1 MKLFSKSI
9 GARTIGL
16 AFKFLLLIFFI
27 FPNAFALAQTNS
39 NVTITNYTDVSP
51 GVVGTLTVATES
63 VSPELGTVTITGNLK
78 YEFPPQ
84 PQSITFTL
92 KNFDG
97 KGSFKDFTISGTSN
111 SPDAIN
117 ATFSNVPLDKS
128 SKTSTLA
135 TRDRFLIT
143 SKVDKGVDFFFPGDK
158 TYLTFNT
165 FIEPKKDDPS
175 TKKDTSTK
183 DPGTTIV
190 VPDGKAY
197 TQSIVVTGSKLI
209 SAGTIKA
216 RAKATVD
223 FAALTLLPTSHY
235 TPIYI
240 SLAQLDDQEK
250 VVDYKISEWK
260 EIEDPD
266 APRYDSMVLGAS
278 KYSLNV
284 EKGKTYTFKV
294 WGASTPNSKINEG
307 EYLGMFIINADYL
320 FGKKVTNTAPGIR
333 GVDQKTLDD
342 IWSSITGTFNPGEI
356 EFFKVSTG
364 EIVGTGSDDA
374 YIFLS
379 KIPGL
384 ANTKKLGADKAT
396 YYEAFDPTV
405 DGAFSKYISIFI
417 NMIYGFIAL
426 LAVINIIRYGL
437 SLMVT
442 SATPFAIK
450 ENKSMIWNS
459 GVALLIALGS
469 YLLLNTINPN
479 LTSWNILTEKIS
491 VPGEAVDFK
500 AALEQELVENP
511 TAVTDLSKYVLEGTF
526 ENPKPSNAGVKTCA
540 DKLNAGEKVTKIEVT
555 AVAPNSPDNKLAVY
569 TKDGLCASV
578 LANIGYKGTTTW
590 PISALK
596 KTPKGANGPDKGGKS
611 VTEKSRTRLPKSN
624 LEPAICSGAGGKK
637 FNCGAAFIETG
648 ITNENGQLRFIGIH
662 GQGNNKVGT
671 SAGCIKIKN
680 DDLVLLAKHLVGV
693 DIYIK

>member
-135 TRDRFLIT
+135 TKDRFLIT

-320 FGKKVTNTAPGIR
+320 FGKKVTNMAPGIR

-469 YLLLNTINPN
+469 YLLLNTINPK
-479 LTSWNILTEKIS
+479 LTSWNVTLDENLSKVGVKGVELDIQPMTSNDPVPQPGTSVAQCPEGIVTITTSGGTFPVCKTFSSNLKNMVDTAWAEGYKIHGFGFRSKDKQVELRKQNCGGSTNYDVYEKPS
-491 VPGEAVDFK
+491 GKCKP
-500 AALEQELVENP
+500 P
-511 TAVTDLSKYVLEGTF
+511 TAIPGTSMHESGLAFDLTCSGLTIRAQDNRCFVWLKA
-526 ENPKPSNAGVKTCA
+526 NAGKYGLKNLQSEPWHWST
-540 DKLNAGEKVTKIEVT
+540 
-555 AVAPNSPDNKLAVY
+555 
-569 TKDGLCASV
+569 DG
-578 LANIGYKGTTTW
+578 
-590 PISALK
+590 
-596 KTPKGANGPDKGGKS
+596 
-611 VTEKSRTRLPKSN
+611 
-624 LEPAICSGAGGKK
+624 
-637 FNCGAAFIETG
+637 
-648 ITNENGQLRFIGIH
+648 H
-662 GQGNNKVGT
+662 
-671 SAGCIKIKN
+671 
-680 DDLVLLAKHLVGV
+680 
-693 DIYIK
+693 